1 MRLNEVYKNSGLG
14 KWFHGE
20 SANKTPGWDRYDSKG
35 NIAGECGDAK
45 EGDAYSACLS
55 KQKAEKLGK
64 DGRANFVKRKRAA
77 QSKAG
82 RGKKGSGEKGKK
94 PINVDTGAS
103 KMEECYEC
111 EQDLI
116 LEGKNKPNDPEM
128 WSACKSAAKSKF
140 DVYPSAYANAWAAKC
155 YKKKGGTCSSIKE
168 ETEMK
173 QVKEEIKVNILNNF
187 MENAKPEFARRGAEK
202 QRPKSWSK
210 GTKSGSDKRKMRE
223 EGKRDA
229 RDMQEAK
236 SDDFFGTNSGGIT
249 RGLDRNYGVEH
260 EPDVESAAS
269 ATNAHHFQP
278 VDWQDRSKGLQYTKH
293 SRLAQHGIPIEMLDT
308 GTLLP
313 KPQHEAAFAQHPN
326 ALAYLRDVKN
336 YHWDSYEWNRGA
348 QLQGFSGARANAAH
362 HTRLGMATKGLIE
375 RIRQGQPS
383 PRMGDMSEQT
393 NYYYNKL
400 KENNEI
406 PRHARETPEE
416 TPDYYGELEAQRA
429 AGTSNEERHT
439 VADRLTQAHEN
450 ALAAALQKHGKGSKK
465 PDDFNVIR
473 SYLEN
478 IGGHHVEIM
487 NDFNG

>member
-1 MRLNEVYKNSGLG
+1 
-14 KWFHGE
+14 
-20 SANKTPGWDRYDSKG
+20 
-35 NIAGECGDAK
+35 
-45 EGDAYSACLS
+45 
-55 KQKAEKLGK
+55 
-64 DGRANFVKRKRAA
+64 
-77 QSKAG
+77 
-82 RGKKGSGEKGKK
+82 
-94 PINVDTGAS
+94 
-103 KMEECYEC
+103 
-111 EQDLI
+111 
-116 LEGKNKPNDPEM
+116 
-128 WSACKSAAKSKF
+128 
-140 DVYPSAYANAWAAKC
+140 
-155 YKKKGGTCSSIKE
+155 
-168 ETEMK
+168 
-173 QVKEEIKVNILNNF
+173 

-269 ATNAHHFQP
+269 ATHAHHFQP

-293 SRLAQHGIPIEMLDT
+293 SRLARHGIPIEMLDT

-478 IGGHHVEIM
+478 IGAHHVEIM